1 MYIVSDAIIMKLLYF
16 YKNFDQMGKNKYA
29 ILKQVIDFYEEYE
42 QNEKHLD
49 LLSFARWITT
59 KLDEEPDLNRKVV
72 SEKNA
77 VAFPDEVPVT
87 KFEYKSSEFYI
98 CPQHIPVLI
107 HDPQKLVGL
116 IPDADKLNA
125 G

>member
-1 MYIVSDAIIMKLLYF
+1 MNQQVEKKCVFCGAS
-16 YKNFDQMGKNKYA
+16 KND
-29 ILKQVIDFYEEYE
+29 
-42 QNEKHLD
+42 
-49 LLSFARWITT
+49 
-59 KLDEEPDLNRKVV
+59 
-72 SEKNA
+72 
-77 VAFPDEVPVT
+77 VPVT
-87 KFEYKSSEFYI
+87 RFEYKESEFYI